1 MQEDHPRGCGEHI
14 QAMRETVSR
23 EGSSPRMRGAPA
35 PCRPSCEDSGIIPAD
50 AGSTRLPLM
59 DICPD
64 RDHPRGCGEHF
75 VSSSIRQ
82 GHLGSSPRMRG
93 ARLSTVSPGARA
105 RIIPADAGST
115 SPLWLESPGNQ
126 DHPRG
131 CGEHCACGLPCLSWS
146 GSSPRMRGAPSAG
159 PRVARSER
167 IIPADAGST
176 QEYVGG
182 LPERTD
188 HPRGCGEHPFR

>member
-64 RDHPRGCGEHF
+64 RDHPRGCGEH
-75 VSSSIRQ
+75 SPIIRQ
-82 GHLGSSPRMRG
+82 NDPGKGSSPRMRG
-93 ARLSTVSPGARA
+93 ARFKSSTPLSVT

-115 SPLWLESPGNQ
+115 RPYQYLNTPPM

-131 CGEHCACGLPCLSWS
+131 CGEHIAFMQKFVDTE
-146 GSSPRMRGAPSAG
+146 GSSPRMRGAQNILPHTG
-159 PRVARSER
+159 QTER

-176 QEYVGG
+176 LAGISTPILSV
-182 LPERTD
+182 D
-188 HPRGCGEHPFR
+188 HPRGCGEHT